1 MGEGL
6 ATAVNLLRVY
16 DCLCDATRLR
26 LLNLLVRQSL
36 CVCHLEA
43 ALKLPQAR
51 ISRHLAYLRR
61 HGMVTVTRQGLWR
74 IYALAEPAPAALRAN
89 LACLQDA
96 RSTEPQLARDVAR
109 LNRLA
114 TQVDCGCAGP
124 RVPRRRILRLA
135 HRSP

>member
-1 MGEGL
+1 MH
-6 ATAVNLLRVY
+6 LLRIY

-26 LLNLLVRQSL
+26 LLNLLAQRPL

-61 HGMVTVTRQGLWR
+61 NGLVTSAQQGPWR
-74 IYALAEPAPAALRAN
+74 IYALVSPAPESLRVN

-96 RSTEPQLARDVAR
+96 RAAEPQFARDLARLER
-109 LNRLA
+109 LSR
-114 TQVDCGCAGP
+114 QIDCGCATP
-124 RVPRRRILRLA
+124 DVPRRQVLRLT
-135 HRSP
+135 RR

>member
-1 MGEGL
+1 
-6 ATAVNLLRVY
+6 VHLLRIY

-26 LLNLLVRQSL
+26 LLNLLAEQPL

-61 HGMVTVTRQGLWR
+61 NGLVTVSQQGPWR
-74 IYALAEPAPAALRAN
+74 IYALAASAPAPLRAN

-96 RSTEPQLARDVAR
+96 RATEPEFARDLER
-109 LNRLA
+109 LSHLS
-114 TQVDCGCAGP
+114 TQIDCGCATP
-124 RVPRRRILRLA
+124 AVPRRRILRLT
-135 HRSP
+135 RR

>member
-1 MGEGL
+1 MH
-6 ATAVNLLRVY
+6 LLRIY

-26 LLNLLVRQSL
+26 LLNLLAQQPL

-61 HGMVTVTRQGLWR
+61 NGLVSASQQGPWR
-74 IYALAEPAPAALRAN
+74 AYALAHPAPAALHAN

-96 RSTEPQLARDVAR
+96 RSTEPQFARD
-109 LNRLA
+109 LERLA
-114 TQVDCGCAGP
+114 HLSTKLDCGCATP
-124 RVPRRRILRLA
+124 EVPRRKILRLT
-135 HRSP
+135 RR

>member
-1 MGEGL
+1 M
-6 ATAVNLLRVY
+6 NLLRVY

-26 LLNLLVRQSL
+26 LLNLLVGQPL

-61 HGMVTVTRQGLWR
+61 HGMVTVTRQGPWR
-74 IYALAEPAPAALRAN
+74 VYALADPAPSALRSN

-96 RSTEPQLARDVAR
+96 RTTEPQLARDIAR
-109 LNRLA
+109 LGHLSTRI
-114 TQVDCGCAGP
+114 DCGCAEP

-135 HRSP
+135 H